1 MQVSFYLND
10 VKVSYDVK
18 PYEYLSKTLIIH
30 GLKSIKIG
38 CNETSCGS
46 CTLLIEGKPV
56 MSCGVLTASIEGK
69 HVTTIEGIQEEAK
82 KISYHFGEE
91 GADQCGFC
99 NVGYALVVYSLKRTI
114 KNHTDELLESTPS
127 SYMEKHNIILN
138 RDLYKTIIEKYNEY
152 KKFIE

>member
-18 PYEYLSKTLIIH
+18 PHEYLSHTLRSH

-46 CTLLIEGKPV
+46 CTLLLDGKPV

-69 HVTTIEGIQEEAK
+69 HVTTVEGIQEEAK
-82 KISYHFGEE
+82 KIAYHFGEE

-99 NVGYALVVYSLKRTI
+99 NVGYALVIYALKRELKNPTDDEI
-114 KNHTDELLESTPS
+114 KDYIVGNLCRCSGLHSQLKAIKAYLKEE
-127 SYMEKHNIILN
+127 
-138 RDLYKTIIEKYNEY
+138 
-152 KKFIE
+152 

>member
-18 PYEYLSKTLIIH
+18 PYEYLAKTLRSH

-56 MSCGVLTASIEGK
+56 MSCGVLTVSIEGK

-82 KISYHFGEE
+82 KIAYHFGEE

-99 NVGYALVVYSLKRTI
+99 NVGYALVIYALKRELKNPTDDEI
-114 KNHTDELLESTPS
+114 KNYIVGNLCRCSGLHSQ
-127 SYMEKHNIILN
+127 LN
-138 RDLYKTIIEKYNEY
+138 AIKAYLKEE
-152 KKFIE
+152 